1 MAFIQKPQNASSFTQ
16 KTTNA
21 PSSSLA
27 SKTSA
32 ENSFDAKR
40 KRTLAKQ
47 QQISENLAKISADL
61 LSKTQEG
68 VSAIE
73 ELKSAME
80 QIATASEEN
89 AGAAEESLSAV
100 NQITRTSALMQKD
113 ANYAVDKINSAVE
126 ALYGSARNTLNS
138 AKRMDEAAKV
148 AVAVSTKSQD
158 LKVASNN
165 IGESVGVIAKV
176 ADQTNLLALNA
187 AIEAARAK
195 EHGKGFAVVAGE
207 TRGLAA
213 ISAENAGAT
222 RSVVETVQESITKV
236 EENIAEIQVIV
247 SKNAELGTET
257 AKQIEVT
264 AQVGVEAI
272 NETKKSTEMFILLE
286 KEIDIMQKGAEG
298 IASAAE
304 EQASAVNQASN
315 AVDMQA
321 SALNQAEQ
329 AANNLTNLA
338 DELKNSTDLSKDAE
352 EIASMAEELSSAVE
366 EILRSMGEV
375 TSALNQIEGAAK
387 LSSEDASRNADI
399 AKNCTNYV
407 TQTGDILITVRAR
420 VQEIQT
426 ALISATARL
435 KELVDETDKSVS
447 GGAFTTTEMTSVEK
461 EVKKIAKILR
471 KIENTIIQTTMLAV
485 SGSIEAARAGDFGKG
500 FAVVSSDIRNL
511 AQEAGGNLEKIG
523 DVLNVLDEEIENIIR
538 DWDSAVKGQESEQF
552 QLASMT
558 TQLEALVKDME
569 EVGRLLDNIMKAN
582 GENNEALNQA
592 LIGSQQIQSAAAQAQ
607 SNANE
612 SKRAADLIENT
623 VTQMGQ
629 LVEELAVV
637 ADELQK
643 N

>member
-1 MAFIQKPQNASSFTQ
+1 MAFIQKPQ
-16 KTTNA
+16 
-21 PSSSLA
+21 SSSA
-27 SKTSA
+27 NSTKQHFPVPAKTQD
-32 ENSFDAKR
+32 NSFDAKR

-47 QQISENLAKISADL
+47 QQISENLSKISSEL
-61 LSKTQEG
+61 LLKTQEG
-68 VSAIE
+68 VGAIE

-80 QIATASEEN
+80 QIAAASEQN
-89 AGAAEESLSAV
+89 AGAAEESLSAI
-100 NQITRTSALMQKD
+100 NQITRTSAMIQKD
-113 ANYAVDKINSAVE
+113 SDYAIGKVNSAVE

-138 AKRMDEAAKV
+138 AKRMEEAASV

-165 IGESVGVIAKV
+165 IGESVSVIAKV

-222 RSVVETVQESITKV
+222 RNVVETVQNSITKV
-236 EENIAEIQVIV
+236 EENIADIQVIV
-247 SKNAELGTET
+247 SNNANLASDS
-257 AKQIEVT
+257 AKKIESI
-264 AQVGVEAI
+264 AQTGVESV
-272 NETKKSTEMFILLE
+272 NETKKSTAMFIQLE
-286 KEIDIMQKGAEG
+286 REIVVMQKGAEG

-304 EQASAVNQASN
+304 EQASAVNQASK
-315 AVDMQA
+315 AVEMQA

-329 AANNLTNLA
+329 AASNLTNLSE
-338 DELKNSTDLSKDAE
+338 ELKNSTDISKDAE
-352 EIASMAEELSSAVE
+352 EIASVAEELSSAVE

-375 TSALNQIEGAAK
+375 TSALNQIESAAK
-387 LSSEDASRNADI
+387 LSNEDATKNADI
-399 AKNCTNYV
+399 AKNCTNFV
-407 TQTGDILITVRAR
+407 SQATDIMTSVRER
-420 VQEIQT
+420 IQEIQINLIEST
-426 ALISATARL
+426 AKL
-435 KELVDETDKSVS
+435 KELVDETDKSVNS
-447 GGAFTTTEMTSVEK
+447 GSFTTIEMTNVEK

-485 SGSIEAARAGDFGKG
+485 SGSIEAARAGEFGKG

-538 DWDSAVKGQESEQF
+538 DWESAVKGQQNEQF

-558 TQLEALVKDME
+558 LQLESLVKDMD
-569 EVGRLLDNIMKAN
+569 EVGTLFDNLIKAN
-582 GENNEALNQA
+582 GENNDALSQA
-592 LIGSQQIQSAAAQAQ
+592 LTGSQQIQAAAAQAQ
-607 SNANE
+607 SNAAE

-623 VTQMGQ
+623 ISHMGQ
-629 LVEELAVV
+629 LVEELAVM